1 VVLREPRPPL
11 GQRRGLHLIV
21 DHPASVSW
29 TALPPLATTN

>member
-21 DHPASVSW
+21 DHSASVSW
-29 TALPPLATTN
+29 TALPRLAAIN